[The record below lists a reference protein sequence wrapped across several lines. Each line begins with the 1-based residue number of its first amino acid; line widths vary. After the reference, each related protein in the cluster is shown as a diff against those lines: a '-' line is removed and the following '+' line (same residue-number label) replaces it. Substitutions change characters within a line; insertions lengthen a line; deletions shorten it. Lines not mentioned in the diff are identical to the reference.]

1 MNVDL
6 LFPAFPPQLD
16 GIGDYTAQL
25 AAQLATDGCSVR
37 VFTAQSSPSPVDGVE
52 VRPVLGPGRGLN
64 QHSLAPAVDAM
75 IEDPADWLIVQYN
88 PFSYGKYGW
97 AAEVVREIKRL
108 RTHCPS
114 LRIAVMAHESFV
126 DVADFRQNAS
136 FAIMTLWQR
145 LHFRRLGRLAD
156 AVFLSTEPRAKRFAS
171 WFPNA
176 QVHHLPVGSNIPL
189 RPVSEH
195 QARAA
200 FDLPQDAFIVGL
212 FGTAHVT
219 RLLPAVREAM
229 LHIQEIRPNS
239 LLLYVGP
246 HGDTMREVFRG
257 LPMVDAGKLPAED
270 VSTAFQAMNLYLAP
284 FERGVSTRRGSF
296 LTGLQHGIPTAST
309 VGPDTGPLLRAHNGH
324 AFVLSETD
332 DVADFGETVRSL
344 LSHTPGPRSPLSLQR
359 VGTRGQALY
368 RELFDW
374 PAISAQL
381 RAVLAGSSNAPFAPN
396 ADAAPSGPDMTMDSD
411 IQPSL
416 SS

>member
-25 AAQLATDGCSVR
+25 ASQLATDGCSVR
-37 VFTAQSSPSPVDGVE
+37 VFTAQPSPSPLDNVE
-52 VRPVLGPGRGLN
+52 VRSVLGPGRGLN
-64 QHSLAPAVDAM
+64 QCSLAPAVDAM
-75 IEDPADWLIVQYN
+75 IDDPADWLVVQYN
-88 PFSYGKYGW
+88 PFSYGRYGW
-97 AAEVVREIKRL
+97 AANLVREIKRL
-108 RTHCPS
+108 RRQCPS

-126 DVADFRQNAS
+126 DLADVQQNAS

-145 LHFRRLGRLAD
+145 LHFWRLGRLAD
-156 AVFLSTEPRAKRFAS
+156 VVFLSTEPRAKRFTS
-171 WFPNA
+171 WFPSA

-200 FDLPQDAFIVGL
+200 FDLPPDAFIVGL

-246 HGDTMREVFRG
+246 HGDTMRTVFHD
-257 LPMVDAGKLPAED
+257 LPLVDAGKRPAEE

-309 VGPDTGPLLRAHNGH
+309 AGPDTGPLLREHNGH

-332 DVADFGETVRSL
+332 DVSDFGETVRSM
-344 LSHTPGPRSPLSLQR
+344 LSHTAGPRSPLSLQR
-359 VGTRGQALY
+359 IGMRGQTLY
-368 RELFDW
+368 RERFDW
-374 PAISAQL
+374 PATSAQM
-381 RAVLAGSSNAPFAPN
+381 RVILAGSSNALFGPGS
-396 ADAAPSGPDMTMDSD
+396 DAAQMDLDMTTDSD